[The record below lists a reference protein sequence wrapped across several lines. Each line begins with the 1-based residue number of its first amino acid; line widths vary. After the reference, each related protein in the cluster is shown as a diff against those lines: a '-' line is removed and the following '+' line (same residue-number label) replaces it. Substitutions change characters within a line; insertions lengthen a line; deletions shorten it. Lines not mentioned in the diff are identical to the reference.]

1 MNDLSQRVF
10 FVLGSVGALGSADLR
25 TPKADGGCMVLLST
39 SGKRSRALDGL
50 ERPSHPPPCL
60 LPSSLSNLSMSFQAN
75 VTHMSLNH
83 SRSTCK
89 GKGQEAQF
97 DVAVRLFLLR
107 RRVLALP
114 TGRKWSLG
122 ILHATEKQSRK
133 ERHTGLP
140 DPEQGRGKGRE
151 GCLPALLPAYSLGWS
166 VRRLPCPG
174 SQGQLG
180 TSSCRPGLEAN
191 LLRYCSRKRE
201 GRFTLTSTQ
210 EPQRTKGKMEVQSPL
225 SWLLLPEAASPK

>member
-1 MNDLSQRVF
+1 MQCRDFGISRSEDPQGRRRVY
-10 FVLGSVGALGSADLR
+10 GAAEYLWEALED
-25 TPKADGGCMVLLST
+25 
-39 SGKRSRALDGL
+39 SGWAGTAL
-50 ERPSHPPPCL
+50 PSPPPPPCL

-75 VTHMSLNH
+75 GTHMSLNH

-122 ILHATEKQSRK
+122 ILHAIEKQSRK

-201 GRFTLTSTQ
+201 GRFTFTSTQ
-210 EPQRTKGKMEVQSPL
+210 EPQRRKGKMEVQSPL
-225 SWLLLPEAASPK
+225 SWLLLPEAAKECR